1 MKIELCSFSNIA
13 IPIEYRIGSN
23 AQDNF
28 EVIDS
33 GGPKDIW
40 FHAHNNSSCHVLV
53 ILPDISLNKKQLQ
66 TIIKK
71 GCDLC
76 KQNTSS
82 LRNDKNKIEFIY
94 TEVRNLIKSDVVG
107 MVYSSNM
114 KCVSR

>member
-13 IPIEYRIGSN
+13 TPIEYRIGSN

-33 GGPKDIW
+33 GSPDDIW
-40 FHAHNNSSCHVLV
+40 FHAHNHSSCHVLA
-53 ILPDISLNKKQLQ
+53 ILPEISLNKKQLQ
-66 TIIKK
+66 SIIKK

-82 LRNDKNKIEFIY
+82 LRKNNKTEFVY
-94 TEVRNLIKSDVVG
+94 TEVRNVIKSDVVG
-107 MVYSSNM
+107 MVYSSNV
-114 KCVSR
+114 KLIIR